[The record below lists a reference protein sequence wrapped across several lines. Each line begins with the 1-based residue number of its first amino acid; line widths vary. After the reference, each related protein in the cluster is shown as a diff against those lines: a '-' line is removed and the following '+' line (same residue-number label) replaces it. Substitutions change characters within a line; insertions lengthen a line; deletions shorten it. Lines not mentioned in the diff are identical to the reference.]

1 MTLPQP
7 AGFYSLE
14 LSEAAEKLIT
24 SLDYQNLFHLIYDL
38 VFCTS
43 TDCGDRFYW
52 QGARLTRW
60 FDDEIEALTTAD
72 KIALLRWLSDRLAFL
87 HTVPVQESFDPLFDI
102 FQALDEVTT

>member
-1 MTLPQP
+1 MTSPQP

-14 LSEAAEKLIT
+14 LTEAAEQLIT

-43 TDCGDRFYW
+43 TECVDRFTW

-60 FDDEIEALTTAD
+60 FDDEIESLPIAK

-87 HTVPVQESFDPLFDI
+87 HTVPVQEV
-102 FQALDEVTT
+102 AK